1 MIDQGGEV
9 HVLIVII
16 VAVIFWP
23 YAQCQVL
30 YWPIHNSPRKY
41 DTVTPFHNEKNDSR
55 VNVSL
60 SFMQPIDRWVGIIY
74 LSEAE
79 ALSNVECRLCFS
91 VALSQGLSDTAS
103 LLLNPLGQGK
113 SKARFKRRGNRLH
126 FLVQSMVCV
135 CTGMGGLLAVVFI
148 DNLLY
153 LVLHGRKLRP
163 KEKGPLV

>member
-1 MIDQGGEV
+1 MDQGGEV

-23 YAQCQVL
+23 CAQCQAL
-30 YWPIHNSPRKY
+30 YWSFHNSPGKY
-41 DTVTPFHNEKNDSR
+41 DTVTPFYNEKNDSR

-103 LLLNPLGQGK
+103 LLLNSLGQGK
-113 SKARFKRRGNRLH
+113 SKARFKGRGNRLH
-126 FLVQSMVCV
+126 FLVQSMGCV

-163 KEKGPLV
+163 KEKRPLV